1 MAQAGRRDKN
11 VFGRVCRV
19 CAFRLQLKST
29 CLDRL
34 IIGFSYRPIDYSSG
48 EAHTHPAPPTFF
60 FSGNATLTLNAKKRV
75 KQMQMRNDESQ
86 IMLVTNHSLRKLR
99 ALCSE

>member
-48 EAHTHPAPPTFF
+48 EAHTRIQRRPFF
-60 FSGNATLTLNAKKRV
+60 RKRDTYT
-75 KQMQMRNDESQ
+75 KREE
-86 IMLVTNHSLRKLR
+86 
-99 ALCSE
+99 AG